1 MNLKSLVSGL
11 IISGIV
17 LSTGIAFAASKNV
30 QIPTSFVYQAI
41 NKYKTKTIQAAFKIW
56 II

>member
-30 QIPTSFVYQAI
+30 
-41 NKYKTKTIQAAFKIW
+41 
-56 II
+56 